1 MNEPRQEG
9 PWVKLCDLFA
19 GLPRSVYANI
29 LGTAIPRE
37 YNERQVIFRIADPI
51 NEILLLTHGRAK
63 ITQLDRDGNEVILR
77 LVAPSEIVGVL
88 ALQKGDVYRSTAH
101 AVEAC
106 RVLAWDAVAFEA
118 ASEKF
123 PVLQR
128 NAIRVAAQRLYE
140 LEKRFCEVSTEKLSL
155 RLARV
160 LDRLVEQI
168 GHRVNDDYEIKLSQG
183 ALAQMIASD
192 VWSVNRVLSS
202 WKNQGLISLRRS
214 TIVIRNYE
222 GLLAVDKSS

>member
-9 PWVKLCDLFA
+9 PWVKLCELFE

-37 YNERQVIFRIADPI
+37 CNEGQIIFRIADPI

-63 ITQLDRDGNEVILR
+63 ITQLDSDGHEVILR
-77 LVAPSEIVGVL
+77 LIAPGEIVGVL
-88 ALQKGDVYRSTAH
+88 DLQKGDVYHSTAQ

-106 RVLAWDAVAFEA
+106 RVLAWDAAAFEA
-118 ASEKF
+118 ALEKF

-128 NAIRVAAQRLYE
+128 NANHIAAQRLYD
-140 LEKRFCEVSTEKLSL
+140 LERRFCEVSTERLSL

-160 LDRLVEQI
+160 LDRLVDQI
-168 GHRVNDDYEIKLSQG
+168 GHRVNDSYELKLSQRV
-183 ALAQMIASD
+183 LAQMIASD
-192 VWSVNRVLSS
+192 VWSVNRVLSG
-202 WKNQGLISLRRS
+202 WKNRL
-214 TIVIRNYE
+214 
-222 GLLAVDKSS
+222 